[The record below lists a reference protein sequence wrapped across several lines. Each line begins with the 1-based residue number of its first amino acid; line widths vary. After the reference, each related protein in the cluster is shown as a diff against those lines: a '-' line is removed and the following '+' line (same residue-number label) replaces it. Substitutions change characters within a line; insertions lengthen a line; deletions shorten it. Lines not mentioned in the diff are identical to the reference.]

1 MRVAMRRTIKTADYE
16 TMSFEYELERGDLNA
31 DLTTNEASK
40 RMEAIVRLKVI
51 AFELAH
57 GVLTYEE
64 RRSLLAEQAMIT
76 ASITGKTTSV
86 AKA

>member
-16 TMSFEYELERGDLNA
+16 TLTFEYELERGDLSA

-40 RMEAIVRLKVI
+40 RMEALVRLKMI

-57 GVLTYEE
+57 GVLTHDE

-76 ASITGKTTSV
+76 ASVTGKTTAV
-86 AKA
+86 DKA